1 MPGAAR
7 CATPSIALASIRIA
21 VTARHLDFMNESS
34 FMKSRPRV
42 RHCSRHRRC
51 VSTAESPR
59 NRESVSTTSRHG
71 ALASPAAATLS
82 LLCSLSASRNQE
94 TVMFQHLHIQL
105 NERAVIVRDGQVV
118 RALTPG
124 RYTFFKRYDIYR
136 WSVDEIV
143 FHTLPTVLAALPLEW
158 YETVQLA
165 PGQYGIVHV
174 DERPVKFL
182 RAGIHR
188 IWKVDGNVRLRV
200 FAEAEP
206 LPEITQELREVIPA
220 DELLETNIQLDQRAV
235 LLRDGKPERVLEPGH
250 YAFWG
255 KQNKLLTW
263 KLDDLAFWA
272 QPEVLDM
279 LPHTW
284 FQTIQLGALE
294 RAVVYRDDKP
304 MKFLRPGIHRV
315 WMLDPNVA
323 IRVFNV
329 VDAAP
334 EMTDE
339 LRAIIPAAEV
349 IEAQVRQF
357 EKGLKYV
364 QGRFEGI
371 LEPGHHAF
379 WNHPAARI
387 TVAVLD
393 TRVQQLK
400 IEGQELMTRDK
411 VTLRLTLTAEY
422 APADV
427 PTTQHAVADV
437 KDAIYLAVQ
446 LAAREFV
453 AGVTLDELL
462 EGRDTL
468 TRYLEAQVQPRAEAF
483 GVRLHRVGVKD
494 VILPGEMKTLLNKV
508 IEAEKAAAAN
518 VILRREDAAATRN
531 MAQTAKVI
539 AENPVLMRLKELE
552 TMKDIAEKI
561 DEIKL
566 VMGTD
571 GLAKILPLANGKAE
585 A

>member
-1 MPGAAR
+1 
-7 CATPSIALASIRIA
+7 
-21 VTARHLDFMNESS
+21 
-34 FMKSRPRV
+34 
-42 RHCSRHRRC
+42 
-51 VSTAESPR
+51 
-59 NRESVSTTSRHG
+59 
-71 ALASPAAATLS
+71 
-82 LLCSLSASRNQE
+82 
-94 TVMFQHLHIQL
+94 MFQHIHIHL
-105 NERAVIVRDGQVV
+105 NERAVLVRDGVAV
-118 RALTPG
+118 RALGPG
-124 RYTFFKRYDIYR
+124 RYNFWKRYAVYQWNI
-136 WSVDEIV
+136 DELV
-143 FHTLPTVLAALPLEW
+143 FQTVPVVLAALPPDW
-158 YETVQLA
+158 YETVHLA
-165 PGQYGIVHV
+165 PGQYGIVLR
-174 DERPVKFL
+174 DERAVKFL
-182 RAGIHR
+182 RPGVHR
-188 IWKVDGNVRLRV
+188 IWKIDGNVRLRV
-200 FAEAEP
+200 FAETEP
-206 LPEITQELREVIPA
+206 LPQITDELRKIIPS
-220 DELLETNIQLDQRAV
+220 DELLEANIDLDQRAV

-250 YAFWG
+250 HAFWG

-263 KLDDLAFWA
+263 KLNDLVFWA
-272 QPEVLDM
+272 QPEVLAM
-279 LPHTW
+279 LPATW
-284 FQTIQLGALE
+284 FETIHLAPTQ
-294 RAVVYRDDKP
+294 RAVINRDDKP
-304 MKFLRPGIHRV
+304 RLFLRPGVHRV
-315 WMLDPNVA
+315 WMLDPMIA
-323 IRVFNV
+323 IRTFDVTEP
-329 VDAAP
+329 AP

-339 LRAIIPAAEV
+339 LRAVIPAAEV

-371 LEPGHHAF
+371 LEPGRHAF
-379 WNHPAARI
+379 WNHPAARV
-387 TVAVLD
+387 TVQVLD

-422 APADV
+422 APADA
-427 PTTQHAVADV
+427 PTTVHAVADV
-437 KDAIYLAVQ
+437 KDALYLAVQ

-571 GLAKILPLANGKAE
+571 GLAKMLPLANGKADN
-585 A
+585 

>member
-1 MPGAAR
+1 MHH
-7 CATPSIALASIRIA
+7 I
-21 VTARHLDFMNESS
+21 
-34 FMKSRPRV
+34 
-42 RHCSRHRRC
+42 
-51 VSTAESPR
+51 
-59 NRESVSTTSRHG
+59 
-71 ALASPAAATLS
+71 
-82 LLCSLSASRNQE
+82 
-94 TVMFQHLHIQL
+94 HLHL
-105 NERAVIVRDGQVV
+105 HERAVLVRNGHAV
-118 RALTPG
+118 RALGPG
-124 RYTFFKRYDIYR
+124 RYWLWKQYEVYQWNTHE
-136 WSVDEIV
+136 VV
-143 FHTLPTVLAALPLEW
+143 FHTLPAVLAALPQDW
-158 YETVQLA
+158 YETVHLA
-165 PGQYGIVHV
+165 PGHYAIVLV
-174 DERPVKFL
+174 DERPLKFL
-182 RAGIHR
+182 RPGIHR
-188 IWKVDGNVRLRV
+188 IWKALGNVRLRV
-200 FAEAEP
+200 FAETEP
-206 LPEITQELREVIPA
+206 LPELTDELRKVIPS
-220 DELLETNIQLDQRAV
+220 DELLEANIELNQRAV

-263 KLDDLAFWA
+263 KLDDLVFWA
-272 QPEVLDM
+272 QPEVLAM
-279 LPHTW
+279 LPKEW
-284 FQTIQLGALE
+284 FQMIHLAAME

-304 MKFLRPGIHRV
+304 RVFLRPGIHRV
-315 WMLDPNVA
+315 WMLDPNIA
-323 IRVFNV
+323 IRAYNV
-329 VDAAP
+329 TEPAP

-371 LEPGHHAF
+371 LEPGRHAF
-379 WNHPAARI
+379 WNHPGARV
-387 TVAVLD
+387 TVQVLD

-422 APADV
+422 APADA
-427 PTTQHAVADV
+427 PTTVHAVADV
-437 KDAIYLAVQ
+437 KDALYLAVQ

-462 EGRDTL
+462 EGRDAL
-468 TRYLEAQVQPRAEAF
+468 TRYLEAQVQPRAETF

-566 VMGTD
+566 VMGTE
-571 GLAKILPLANGKAE
+571 GLARLLPLTNGKAE

>member
-1 MPGAAR
+1 
-7 CATPSIALASIRIA
+7 
-21 VTARHLDFMNESS
+21 
-34 FMKSRPRV
+34 
-42 RHCSRHRRC
+42 
-51 VSTAESPR
+51 
-59 NRESVSTTSRHG
+59 
-71 ALASPAAATLS
+71 
-82 LLCSLSASRNQE
+82 
-94 TVMFQHLHIQL
+94 MFQHIHIHL
-105 NERAVIVRDGQVV
+105 NERAVIVRNGIAE
-118 RALTPG
+118 RALGPG
-124 RYTFFKRYDIYR
+124 RYNFWKRYDVFK
-136 WSVDEIV
+136 WNVDDLV
-143 FHTLPTVLAALPLEW
+143 FHTLPQIADALPDNWFEKI
-158 YETVQLA
+158 TIA
-165 PGQYGIVHV
+165 PGHYGLVLR

-182 RAGIHR
+182 RAGVHR

-200 FAEAEP
+200 FAEKEP
-206 LPEITQELREVIPA
+206 LPEITDELRAIIPR
-220 DELLETNIQLDQRAV
+220 DELLEANIELNQRAV
-235 LLRDGKPERVLEPGH
+235 LLRDGKPERVLDPGH

-263 KLDDLAFWA
+263 KLDDLVFWA
-272 QPEVLDM
+272 QPEVLAM
-279 LPHTW
+279 LPAEW
-284 FQTIQLGALE
+284 FQTIHLAATE
-294 RAVVYRDDKP
+294 RAVIYRDDKP
-304 MKFLRPGIHRV
+304 KLFLRPGIHRV
-315 WMLDPNVA
+315 WMLDPMVA

-329 VDAAP
+329 MDAAP

-339 LRAIIPAAEV
+339 LRAIIPAAEIV
-349 IEAQVRQF
+349 EAQVRQF

-371 LEPGHHAF
+371 LEPGRHAF
-379 WNHPAARI
+379 WNHPAAR
-387 TVAVLD
+387 VAVAVID

-422 APADV
+422 APADAA
-427 PTTQHAVADV
+427 TTVHAVADV
-437 KDAIYLAVQ
+437 KDALYLAVQ

-468 TRYLEAQVQPRAEAF
+468 TRYLEAQVLPRAEAF

-494 VILPGEMKTLLNKV
+494 IILPGEMKVLLNKV

-571 GLAKILPLANGKAE
+571 GLAKILPFANGKAD